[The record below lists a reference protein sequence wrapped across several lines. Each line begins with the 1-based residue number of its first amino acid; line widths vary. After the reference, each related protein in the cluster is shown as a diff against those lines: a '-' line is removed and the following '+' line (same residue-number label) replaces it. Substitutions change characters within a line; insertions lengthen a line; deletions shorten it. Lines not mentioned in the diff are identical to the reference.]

1 MRRSD
6 LQVPNGLRVWHI
18 GVSCFR
24 RHVACAATVL
34 LAAAAPAA
42 TNSFVDLTL
51 GPNGVL
57 AGDANDL
64 WRVGGAF
71 DNATT
76 NASYNVLA
84 STFEFTN
91 PAGQDL
97 EQASRNR
104 GPRWSALTNNWGFG
118 TVRLSGATVTLVDN
132 RANSSGADAVYA
144 AALEGNGT
152 LDVGAGTVFYFGS
165 TSGWSGVVNV
175 SGGGV
180 FRPLLP
186 DGGDPDGD
194 GMVTGDECE
203 CGTEPTNALSV
214 LRITA
219 LGRAGVDANVTWTTV
234 GAKSYVIQSAA
245 TLSGGPTT
253 NFTTISTPLT
263 AGGTG
268 DASTNLVLPGAM
280 TSRFFRVLLAP

>member
-1 MRRSD
+1 M
-6 LQVPNGLRVWHI
+6 
-18 GVSCFR
+18 
-24 RHVACAATVL
+24 
-34 LAAAAPAA
+34 AAAVVAPAA
-42 TNSFVDLTL
+42 TNSFVDLVL

-64 WRVGGAF
+64 WRVAGAF

-91 PAGQDL
+91 PAGQNL
-97 EQASRNR
+97 EQFSRDR
-104 GPRWSALTNNWGFG
+104 GPRRSALTNNWAFG

-152 LDVGAGTVFYFGS
+152 LNIGAGAVFYFGS
-165 TSGWSGVVNV
+165 TGGWSGVVNV

-180 FRPLLP
+180 FRPLLA
-186 DGGDPDGD
+186 DGEDPDGD

-203 CGTEPTNALSV
+203 CGTEPTNTLSV
-214 LRITA
+214 LRIAT
-219 LGRAGVDANVTWTTV
+219 LHRAGADANVTWTTV
-234 GAKSYVIQSAA
+234 GGKSYVIQAAA

-253 NFTTISTPLT
+253 NFTTISAPLT

-268 DASTNLVLPGAM
+268 EAATNLVLPGAM
-280 TSRFFRVLLAP
+280 TSRFFRVLLSP